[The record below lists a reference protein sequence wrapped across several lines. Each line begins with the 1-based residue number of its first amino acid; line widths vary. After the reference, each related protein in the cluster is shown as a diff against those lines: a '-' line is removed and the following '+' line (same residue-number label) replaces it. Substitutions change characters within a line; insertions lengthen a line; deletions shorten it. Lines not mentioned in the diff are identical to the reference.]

1 MDYEGLLELV
11 KNRRSVRRF
20 LTDPI
25 PDEYVE
31 KIIEAACWAP
41 SGFNLQ
47 PWEFVVVK
55 KQELKDSI
63 VQAITNYSR
72 AHYPGIELA
81 REAGT
86 RQEICLADREG
97 TEQDSV
103 RLPLISPARHAVAL
117 LSNKRTWEAVY
128 TSVMDVRGSSA
139 DVTALLQ
146 NVH

>member
-1 MDYEGLLELV
+1 MDYGSLLELV

-20 LTDPI
+20 KTDPI

-72 AHYPGIELA
+72 AHYPGIEM
-81 REAGT
+81 
-86 RQEICLADREG
+86 EISG
-97 TEQDSV
+97 NH
-103 RLPLISPARHAVAL
+103 RLVENQQTTVML
-117 LSNKRTWEAVY
+117 LPS
-128 TSVMDVRGSSA
+128 
-139 DVTALLQ
+139 
-146 NVH
+146 